1 MWKVG
6 GMTCI
11 DTPDCDLCAK
21 DDGNYSFDRDC
32 CLVRF
37 VLHVPTKT
45 LRAGYLSWFVS
56 KFGDKRAQHV
66 KELVEKAWQ
75 ERKLTNAKVRA

>member
-1 MWKVG
+1 MPE
-6 GMTCI
+6 I
-11 DTPDCDLCAK
+11 TPCDLCAK
-21 DDGNYSFDRDC
+21 DDGNYDFARDC

-56 KFGDKRAQHV
+56 TVGKERAKHV
-66 KELVEKAWQ
+66 KDLVIKEWNKK
-75 ERKLTNAKVRA
+75 RDVKK